1 MRKLNVILFLALL
14 VGAIS
19 FTGCQ
24 DDDPIIGKPTID
36 FKGGT
41 GYTYGDV
48 TLKSYENLLVG
59 FNAAYDDQ
67 TDNFLTRF
75 ILKVG
80 DDVLVDSI
88 FNAKT
93 FSADYLISFE
103 AVGETTL
110 TGKITDAG
118 GFTDQ
123 VSFNIT
129 IEEGGVKVRKTEEF
143 VLGSVNDLGAGSFY
157 SAVENIIYDRDNV
170 VDNTEKVDFI
180 FFKGATNQNTLAA
193 PDDPDVVTVF
203 PSINNW
209 TVHNKTRF
217 YLTEMTAQQFDALED
232 YHIFTE
238 FTGTTSK
245 ANHLKNG
252 DVVYFKTDSGK
263 QGYVKVID
271 LFARGDVAKL
281 QVIIEE

>member
-19 FTGCQ
+19 ITGCQ

-36 FKGGT
+36 FKGGA
-41 GYTYGDV
+41 GYAYDDV
-48 TLKSYENLLVG
+48 TLKTYEKLLVG
-59 FNAAYDDQ
+59 FNAAYDDD

-75 ILKVG
+75 TLKIG
-80 DDVLVDSI
+80 DDILVDSI
-88 FNAKT
+88 FNAET
-93 FSADYLISFE
+93 FSADYLISFD

-143 VLGSVNDLGAGSFY
+143 VLGSVNDLEAGSFY
-157 SAVENIIYDRDNV
+157 SAVEDIIYDRDNV
-170 VDNTEKVDFI
+170 SDHTDKVDFI
-180 FFKGATNQNTLAA
+180 FFKGATNQNTIAA
-193 PDDPDVVTVF
+193 PDDPDVITVF

-217 YLTEMTAQQFDALED
+217 EFTEMTAQEFDALED
-232 YHIFTE
+232 YHIFPE
-238 FTGTTSK
+238 FTETTSK
-245 ANHLKNG
+245 ANHLENG

-263 QGYVKVID
+263 QGYVKVVD
-271 LFARGDVAKL
+271 LFTRGDVAKL

>member
-1 MRKLNVILFLALL
+1 MRKLNVVLFLALL
-14 VGAIS
+14 VGAVSII
-19 FTGCQ
+19 GCQ
-24 DDDPIIGKPTID
+24 DDPIVGKPTID
-36 FKGGT
+36 FKGGA

-48 TLKSYENLLVG
+48 TLKSYEKLLVG

-67 TDNFLTRF
+67 TDNLLTKF

-80 DDVLVDSI
+80 NDVLVDSI
-88 FNAKT
+88 LNTKT
-93 FSADYLISFE
+93 FSADYQISFDFI
-103 AVGETTL
+103 GETTL
-110 TGKITDAG
+110 VAIIADAG

-123 VSFNIT
+123 VSFKIT

-157 SAVENIIYDRDNV
+157 SAVENVIYYAHNV
-170 VDNTEKVDFI
+170 VGNAYKVDFI
-180 FFKGATNQNTLAA
+180 FFKGPVNQNTLAA
-193 PDDPDVVTVF
+193 PDDDDVKTVY
-203 PSINNW
+203 PSINDW

-217 YLTEMTAQQFDALED
+217 FLTEMTAQEFDALED
-232 YHIFTE
+232 YHIFPE